1 MTARPA
7 RDHPLDDLVWNALCS
22 SQSHLA
28 QWGPGGRAGRFDP
41 AISVFGAIEHP
52 DPGAWEDLAQLVG
65 ADGVAVFFCRNPP
78 PPPPAWKELVRVPG
92 RQMIAGDVTAVDGE
106 APVELGPDD
115 RDEMLALAQL
125 TEPGPFL
132 RDTPEMGTYLGIR
145 EAGRLV
151 AMAGERMRIP
161 GWTEI
166 SAVCTHPD
174 VRAQGHGSRLTRAM
188 VEYIRARGDEALLHV
203 VETNTAAIRLYEA
216 LGFERRERVDAL
228 VISPPDPGQAPS
240 FRRDSERTG

>member
-7 RDHPLDDLVWNALCS
+7 RENPLDNLVWNALRS

-28 QWGPGGRAGRFDP
+28 QWGPEAGAGRFDP

-52 DPGAWEDLAQLVG
+52 DPGAWEDLAELVG
-65 ADGVAVFFCRNPP
+65 ANGVAVLFCRNPP
-78 PPPPAWKELVRVPG
+78 LPPPAWKELVRVPG
-92 RQMIAGDVTAVDGE
+92 RQMIAGDVPAVDGE
-106 APVELGPDD
+106 ALVKLGPDD

-132 RDTPEMGTYLGIR
+132 HDTPEMGTYLGIR

-174 VRAQGHGSRLTRAM
+174 VRARGHGSRLTCAM
-188 VEYIRARGDEALLHV
+188 VEHIRARGDEALLHV
-203 VETNTAAIRLYEA
+203 VDSNTGAIRLYEG
-216 LGFERRERVDAL
+216 LGFERRECIDAL
-228 VISPPDPGQAPS
+228 VISAPEPD
-240 FRRDSERTG
+240 RDEHSPADSGRKA